1 MLIRI
6 HSPDFWSLN
15 SCKICSVI
23 RWYDFPLYYRPWRPS
38 QLRGKWRVGTGSS
51 PLCRASSSGTM
62 SRSAWPASPSS
73 TPSSPHDLDF
83 RYSIVGSSRHP
94 TTWTSSKVW
103 AGLKEVERA
112 GFHVQYNGLDFMLKG
127 LDFTHKGLN
136 FVYRGWTWCTMGWIS
151 CTVGWTSLIKG
162 CTYKGRD
169 FMYKSNYLRV
179 LTWGYLVRRLQ
190 RCLWQ
195 LCRL

>member
-1 MLIRI
+1 M
-6 HSPDFWSLN
+6 
-15 SCKICSVI
+15 SVLFI
-23 RWYDFPLYYRPWRPS
+23 TDPGGHHTCGGSEGSGPVPAHCAGPSHQEQWAAPRGLPHPHQRPHLRTWRPGL
-38 QLRGKWRVGTGSS
+38 QVQH
-51 PLCRASSSGTM
+51 SGLI
-62 SRSAWPASPSS
+62 SAPD
-73 TPSSPHDLDF
+73 DLDF
-83 RYSIVGSSRHP
+83 RYSIVGSSLHP
-94 TTWTSSKVW
+94 KTWTSGKVW